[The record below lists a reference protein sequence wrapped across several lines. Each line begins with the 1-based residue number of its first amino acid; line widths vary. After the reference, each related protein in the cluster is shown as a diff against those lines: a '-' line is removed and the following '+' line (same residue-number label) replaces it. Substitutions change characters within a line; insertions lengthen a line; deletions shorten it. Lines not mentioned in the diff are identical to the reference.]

1 MRDILPGG
9 EPASF
14 PGGSTGVLVVH
25 GFTGTPH
32 SMRPIAEAL
41 AGHGHSVELPL
52 LPGHGTTV
60 EDMIKTGFDDWSS
73 HVDQVYVELASRTD
87 RVVVVGLS
95 MGGTLTLWLAS
106 RRPELAAI
114 VVINAAAVPD
124 EDTRDGVKAFI
135 ESGAEVLDAIRG
147 DIAKPDTPEVAYD
160 QTPLRPLL
168 SLQDALVDLQ
178 DHLPNIAMPTLIIV
192 SEQDHVV
199 PPASSDHIASM
210 ISSDPQR
217 LTLTDSFHVAT
228 LDYDQDRI
236 IGAVVEFVATVA
248 GVEPGFRP

>member
-1 MRDILPGG
+1 
-9 EPASF
+9 
-14 PGGSTGVLVVH
+14 
-25 GFTGTPH
+25 
-32 SMRPIAEAL
+32 MRPIAEAL

-60 EDMIKTGFDDWSS
+60 EDMIQTGFDDWSN

-106 RRPELAAI
+106 RRPELAGI

-178 DHLPNIAMPTLIIV
+178 DHLPSIAVPTLIIV

-199 PPASSDHIASM
+199 PPESSDHIASM
-210 ISSDPQR
+210 ISTDPQR
-217 LTLTDSFHVAT
+217 LTLADSFHVAT

-236 IGAVVEFVATVA
+236 IDAVVEFVSVVA
-248 GVEPGFRP
+248 GEAAGS